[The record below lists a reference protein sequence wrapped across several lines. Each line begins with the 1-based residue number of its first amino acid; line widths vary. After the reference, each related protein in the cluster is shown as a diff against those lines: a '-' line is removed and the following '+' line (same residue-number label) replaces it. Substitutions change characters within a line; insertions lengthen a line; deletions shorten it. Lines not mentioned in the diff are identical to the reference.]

1 LTGRRIAGQRIA
13 GPRTAARPL
22 RSEPPRGGTFRQ
34 LRILVLLIILLVVS
48 VTTCETRYSSRHWRS
63 PLYAAIYPIAAD
75 ASPVTRAYVAAL
87 DSERFKPIDAFFA
100 REAKRYGVELDDP
113 VKTRLRPELRDIP
126 PRRAPDASIPMT
138 MLWSLQLRFWAWRVS
153 GHAAEPEDI
162 RMFVLYHDPALT
174 PVVPHSLGLPQG
186 LIGVVYAFATP
197 DMDGT
202 NDMVIAHE
210 LLHTV
215 GATDK
220 YDPGTDAPSFP
231 DGYGD
236 PRQVPLYPQAAAEL
250 KAGRRML
257 SASRWEEPRDLDEV
271 VVGPAT
277 ALEIGWLHKAAAAS
291 GGPAAQAR

>member
-1 LTGRRIAGQRIA
+1 MTGRRIAARRIA
-13 GPRTAARPL
+13 WGRIAARPL
-22 RSEPPRGGTFRQ
+22 DSKPPRGCTFRQ
-34 LRILVLLIILLVVS
+34 LRILLLLIVLLVVS

-63 PLYAAIYPIAAD
+63 PLYVAVYPIAAD
-75 ASPVTRAYVAAL
+75 ASPVTRAYVEAL
-87 DSERFKPIDAFFA
+87 DSARFKPIDTFFA

-113 VKTRLRPELRDIP
+113 VKTRLRPELRDSP
-126 PRRAPDASIPMT
+126 PQRAPDASIPMT
-138 MLWSLQLRFWAWRVS
+138 MLWSLKLRFWAWRMS
-153 GHAAEPEDI
+153 GHVAEPEDI

-186 LIGVVYAFATP
+186 LIGVVYAFATT

-202 NDMVIAHE
+202 NDVVIAHE

-236 PRQVPLYPQAAAEL
+236 PRQVPLYPQATAEL
-250 KAGRRML
+250 MAGRRML

-277 ALEIGWLHKAAAAS
+277 ALEIGWLHRR
-291 GGPAAQAR
+291 P

>member
-1 LTGRRIAGQRIA
+1 MTGRHIAGRRIA
-13 GPRTAARPL
+13 ARPL
-22 RSEPPRGGTFRQ
+22 HSAPRAGTFRQ
-34 LRILVLLIILLVVS
+34 LRILVLLIVLLLVS
-48 VTTCETRYSSRHWRS
+48 VTTCETRYLSTHWRS
-63 PLYAAIYPIAAD
+63 PLYVSIYPIAAD
-75 ASPVTRAYVAAL
+75 ASPVTRAYVEAL

-113 VKTRLRPELRDIP
+113 VKTRLRPELRDSP

-138 MLWSLQLRFWAWRVS
+138 MLWSLRLRFWAWRVS
-153 GHAAEPEDI
+153 GHVAEPEDI

-202 NDMVIAHE
+202 NDVVIAHE
-210 LLHTV
+210 LLHTL

-220 YDPGTDAPSFP
+220 YDPQTDAPSFP
-231 DGYGD
+231 SGYGD
-236 PRQVPLYPQAAAEL
+236 PRQVPLYPQATAEL
-250 KAGRRML
+250 MAGRRML
-257 SASRWEEPRDLDEV
+257 SATQFEQPRDLDEV

-277 ALEIGWLHKAAAAS
+277 ALEIRWLHGAS
-291 GGPAAQAR
+291 PSRGGPAAGAP